1 MENKDKRTGWLKE
14 LKVGDNVFIRS
25 SLGLK
30 LRTVTKITPTGRITV
45 FNSSFSHLGK
55 AGSGYSVV
63 RLEEAT
69 PEKISKY
76 HQQLQK
82 SKMIKLVKENFS
94 KINFEKL
101 DLGDIEEL
109 ADILNTLVRESSEE

>member
-30 LRTVTKITPTGRITV
+30 LGTVTKITPTGRITV
-45 FNSSFSHLGK
+45 FNSTFSHMGR
-55 AGSGYSVV
+55 AGSGFSVI

-69 PEKISKY
+69 PEKISQ
-76 HQQLQK
+76 HIEGFQK
-82 SKMIKLVKENFS
+82 SKMVKLIKENIS
-94 KINFEKL
+94 KINFENL
-101 DLGDIEEL
+101 DLGDLEEL
-109 ADILNTLVRESSEE
+109 VDISNQLVKESSGQ

>member
-1 MENKDKRTGWLKE
+1 MNKDKRTGWLGN
-14 LKVGDNVFIRS
+14 LKVGDNVFVRS
-25 SLGLK
+25 DFSLK
-30 LRTVTKITPTGRITV
+30 LGRVSKITPTGRITV
-45 FNSSFSHLGK
+45 FNSTFSHLGR
-55 AGSGYSVV
+55 AGSGYSVI

-69 PEKISKY
+69 PEKY
-76 HQQLQK
+76 HQKLQK

-109 ADILNTLVRESSEE
+109 ADILNTLVRESSGE

>member
-1 MENKDKRTGWLKE
+1 MDKDKRTGWLGN
-14 LKVGDNVFIRS
+14 LKVGDNVFVRS
-25 SLGLK
+25 DFSLK
-30 LRTVTKITPTGRITV
+30 LGKVSKITPTGRITV
-45 FNSSFSHLGK
+45 FNSTFSHLGK
-55 AGSGYSVV
+55 AGNGYSVV

-69 PEKISKY
+69 PEKISKH
-76 HQQLQK
+76 HQKLQK

>member
-1 MENKDKRTGWLKE
+1 MDKDKRTGWLGN
-14 LKVGDNVFIRS
+14 LKVGDNVFVRS
-25 SLGLK
+25 DFSLK
-30 LRTVTKITPTGRITV
+30 LGKVSKITPTGRITV
-45 FNSSFSHLGK
+45 FNSTFSHLGK
-55 AGSGYSVV
+55 AGSGYSV

-69 PEKISKY
+69 PEKISKH
-76 HQQLQK
+76 HQKLQK